1 MLRGFTR
8 HVFRWREDQDIDMAD
23 STTKG
28 TARRTDRLEAFSD
41 AVLAIANTPP
51 IVELHIPQ
59 GRRETF
65 SSR

>member
-1 MLRGFTR
+1 
-8 HVFRWREDQDIDMAD
+8 MAD